1 MASTTR
7 SSSSRRCKCSPPT
20 SVRAPPAR
28 PPACHLI
35 AAPARASAACQWRV
49 IKKLSYQHQ
58 KEMKKLM
65 RNVGLKCPLKK
76 YEEMFD
82 DEFREKVRS
91 ASALSVCR
99 CIARAL
105 LLLTGAE
112 RSAERCQTG
121 GDRQAGGTLAG
132 RAARNEGERGGGDGG
147 VRPGGEVRRQHS
159 GASFLPA
166 SAAASAASV

>member
-1 MASTTR
+1 MTADGFNNKELIFKKMQVQ
-7 SSSSRRCKCSPPT
+7 SSNIC
-20 SVRAPPAR
+20 AHPAR
-28 PPACHLI
+28 PPACRDGGRLSSLR
-35 AAPARASAACQWRV
+35 PRASAACQWRV

-99 CIARAL
+99 CIARAP
-105 LLLTGAE
+105 
-112 RSAERCQTG
+112 RCCCC
-121 GDRQAGGTLAG
+121 
-132 RAARNEGERGGGDGG
+132 
-147 VRPGGEVRRQHS
+147 
-159 GASFLPA
+159 
-166 SAAASAASV
+166 